1 MSNCVLVGGMGAKK
15 KGKKSVE
22 ADSSSRK
29 KKHQQEGTGNNSKS
43 TSAGHSH
50 VDIDDDVEMV
60 ERRDRNVGGSGIM
73 KKVEEMLRAMHM
85 NPIDSLRVA
94 SEQPELLPAVLDRLS
109 QKKDAERVVLIL
121 SRLVW
126 GFTSAKR

>member
-1 MSNCVLVGGMGAKK
+1 MGAKK

-22 ADSSSRK
+22 ADDSSSRK
-29 KKHQQEGTGNNSKS
+29 KKHQQGTGNNSKS

-60 ERRDRNVGGSGIM
+60 ERRDRHVGGSGIM

-109 QKKDAERVVLIL
+109 EEKDAERVVLIL